1 MAVLYAVPRLGADA
15 CTVAA
20 LTPNLAQARLF
31 LKLGRQADAE
41 AAYRGLI
48 AINTENYRYHEG
60 LQAALQLP
68 AAAAVGAPAAAGAAG
83 AAGAAAA
90 EQQMSEEQRQRLAEV
105 YGELQRE
112 HPHSVTARR
121 MPLDFLVSPSLSSAC
136 LLACWPAVAW
146 AACVRRSL
154 NCAY

>member
-1 MAVLYAVPRLGADA
+1 MVYS

-83 AAGAAAA
+83 SAGAAGAAAA

-121 MPLDFLVSPSLSSAC
+121 MPLDFLVRRSLSSCSSLSFAC
-136 LLACWPAVAW
+136 
-146 AACVRRSL
+146 
-154 NCAY
+154 

>member
-1 MAVLYAVPRLGADA
+1 MSCLS
-15 CTVAA
+15 
-20 LTPNLAQARLF
+20 QARLF

-48 AINTENYRYHEG
+48 AINTENYRYHAG

-68 AAAAVGAPAAAGAAG
+68 AAAAGAPDA

-90 EQQMSEEQRQRLAEV
+90 AAEQQLSEEQRQRLAEV

-112 HPHSVTARR
+112 HPHSTAARR
-121 MPLDFLVSPSLSSAC
+121 MTLDFLVRP
-136 LLACWPAVAW
+136 AW
-146 AACVRRSL
+146 AVGL
-154 NCAY
+154 